1 MNVLTSSD
9 IQFLNDVQLLLFRW
23 SSYTKKRGFIIMF
36 MPEKHLYEK
45 IFSTK
50 NHLSIHSQTALVR
63 VVTRLLKD
71 C

>member
-23 SSYTKKRGFIIMF
+23 SSYTKKKGFIIMF
-36 MPEKHLYEK
+36 MPEKHLLK
-45 IFSTK
+45 ICSTK

-71 C
+71 R

>member
-9 IQFLNDVQLLLFRW
+9 IQFLNDIQLLLFRW
-23 SSYTKKRGFIIMF
+23 SSYTKNKGFIIMF
-36 MPEKHLYEK
+36 MPEKQLQK

-71 C
+71 P